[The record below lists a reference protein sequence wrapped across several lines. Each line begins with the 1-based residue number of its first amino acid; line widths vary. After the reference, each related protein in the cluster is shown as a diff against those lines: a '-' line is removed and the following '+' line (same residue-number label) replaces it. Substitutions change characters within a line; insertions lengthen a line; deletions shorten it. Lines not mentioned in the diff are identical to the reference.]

1 MAETCDCSLC
11 RLEKE
16 IAALREENERLRNRH
31 IFDCCEEYKEQQ
43 QAEIERLRANA
54 LDWHKWPE
62 EAPKTNGWKIG
73 CFRIIGAKY
82 WDKAHFSAPN
92 RWEHDGRYY
101 DPFLWAEMPE
111 GE

>member
-16 IAALREENERLRNRH
+16 IASIREENA
-31 IFDCCEEYKEQQ
+31 K
-43 QAEIERLRANA
+43 LRANA